1 MRTHTKTMTSAA
13 LACVAAALAGCSG
26 TFHANVA
33 NQSSHPVTVKL
44 TYTKWYGGKGTLASK
59 RIAPGDAAR
68 LGPVDAPN
76 SGARLEAYPEG
87 IAAPRS
93 SVNISSGETTAHV
106 IGVFLDRGIP
116 GIDWRIIETDQN

>member
-1 MRTHTKTMTSAA
+1 MHLLTKAISASA
-13 LACVAAALAGCSG
+13 LAVLLAALAGCSG
-26 TFHANVA
+26 TFQANVA
-33 NQSSHPVTVKL
+33 NQSPHPVTVKM
-44 TYTKWYGGKGTLASK
+44 TYTKWYGGKKVLLTE
-59 RIAPGDAAR
+59 RVAPGDAAR
-68 LGPVDAPN
+68 LGPIDAPA

-116 GIDWRIIETDQN
+116 GVEWRIIETDRE